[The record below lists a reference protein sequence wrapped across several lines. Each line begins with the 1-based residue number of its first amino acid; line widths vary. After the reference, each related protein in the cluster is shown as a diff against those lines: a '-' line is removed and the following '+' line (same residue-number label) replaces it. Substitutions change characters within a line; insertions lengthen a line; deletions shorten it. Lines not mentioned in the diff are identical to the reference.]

1 MVYGKMTAA
10 RDNIILIAV
19 NLDPHNGQSASFEV
33 PLWELDLPDGAQV
46 EVVDLL
52 DERRFTWQ
60 GKIQQVWLDPE
71 VNPYAIWRIVPPG
84 LAG

>member
-1 MVYGKMTAA
+1 
-10 RDNIILIAV
+10 
-19 NLDPHNGQSASFEV
+19 
-33 PLWELDLPDGAQV
+33 
-46 EVVDLL
+46 VDLL